1 MYLLLKDHKVSVPD
15 IDSGAKEGE
24 EAFLFKSEKDENYDY
39 EVQMFNRYLG
49 KNGMV
54 DQPIGTMWM
63 YRFVGLFLCIS
74 TPLYISLS
82 LKFLGSNGLQMAW

>member
-1 MYLLLKDHKVSVPD
+1 M
-15 IDSGAKEGE
+15 E
-24 EAFLFKSEKDENYDY
+24 EAFFLKPEKDENYDY

-63 YRFVGLFLCIS
+63 YR
-74 TPLYISLS
+74 
-82 LKFLGSNGLQMAW
+82 GSMLDRKSVV